1 MAAEAEKLSDLGS
14 NEVDAEV
21 TRWLQELDLAEENDE
36 QWIKRAD
43 KVLDRYRDERE
54 KGDENASQ
62 MNILWSNTETIK
74 PALYAR
80 TPRPQV
86 SSRFKLKDPIARAVS
101 MALERSAQYF
111 VDMCDFDDVMMAAVE
126 DYQLPGRAVTR
137 VYYKPKFVKERVEQ
151 QPIAWDITYE
161 PNYDDPENPI
171 EQRGEPQYAEGVEVD
186 EQGGYTMEDKLL
198 YEDVEAGTVFWKDF
212 RMGKARNWRQ
222 TPWAAF
228 RSFLTREQ
236 LHERFDES
244 LGDDQVKLIP
254 LNHTVKNSD
263 DEDEDDG
270 GESKLL
276 KKAEIWEVWD
286 KNAEQ
291 VIWVCPDYKTKVLDK
306 KDPHLKFKNFYPCTK
321 PLIMGKTTGTMTPV
335 PEYCQ
340 YQDQAEEID
349 LLTQRINILVDAIR
363 VAGVYDANA
372 AGLNKLLDDTT
383 GSCEN
388 KLYPIANWAKF
399 MEGGGI
405 VAAIAWLPIEQIIS
419 VLQQLYVARE
429 SVKQA
434 LYEIT
439 GIADIIR
446 GASDPNETA
455 AAQKIKG
462 RFASMRLTSKQG
474 LVAEHARQIIELMV
488 EVIAENFAPE
498 TISKI
503 SGIPIDEQMSAMMKS
518 DSMRCFA
525 VSVETDSTIQPDEQ
539 EDKQSRVDF
548 LNTMGNFMQG
558 AEVIAKG
565 MPELTP
571 LLLEML
577 QFGMRGFRIGRELEE
592 TFDKVMS
599 DIAAKQKQQAQQPP
613 PPSPEMIKAQTD
625 AKIKGESHQQN
636 MQIKQEGHKMD
647 QAFKV
652 QDHQLNTQ
660 IAVAESDQD
669 MKLQLRN
676 AAIETARA
684 GTQQKR

>member
-14 NEVDAEV
+14 NPVDAEV
-21 TRWLQELDLAEENDE
+21 TRWLEELELAAENDE
-36 QWIKRAD
+36 DWIKRAD
-43 KVLDRYRDERE
+43 KVVDRYRDERE

-86 SSRFKLKDPIARAVS
+86 SSRFKLKDPIARSVS

-111 VDMCDFDDVMMAAVE
+111 VDMSDFDDVMMSAVE

-137 VYYKPKFVKERVEQ
+137 VYYKPKFVQERVEQ

-161 PNYDDPENPI
+161 PNFDDPENPI
-171 EQRGEPQYAEGVEVD
+171 ENRGEPQYAEGVEVD

-198 YEDVEAGTVFWKDF
+198 YEDVEPGTVFWKDF

-222 TPWAAF
+222 VPWCAF
-228 RSFLTREQ
+228 RSYLTRDQ
-236 LHERFDES
+236 LHERFDDV
-244 LGDDQVKLIP
+244 LGEDEVKLIP
-254 LNHTVKNSD
+254 LNHTAENSD
-263 DEDEDDG
+263 DDDDDGG

-276 KKAEIWEVWD
+276 KKAEVWEIWD
-286 KNAEQ
+286 KNGEQ
-291 VIWVCPDYKTKVLDK
+291 VIWVCQDYKTRVLDK
-306 KDPHLKFKNFYPCTK
+306 KEPHLKFKNFYPCTK
-321 PLIMGKTTGTMTPV
+321 PLTMGKTTGTMTPV

-349 LLTQRINILVDAIR
+349 SLTQRINILVDAIR
-363 VAGVYDANA
+363 VTGCYDSNA
-372 AGLNKLLDDTT
+372 AGLNKILDDPS
-383 GSCEN
+383 GGDEN

-399 MEGGGI
+399 VEGGGI
-405 VAAIAWLPIEQIIS
+405 SGAIAWLPIEQIIK
-419 VLQQLYVARE
+419 VLQELYKARE

-439 GIADIIR
+439 GIADIVR

-462 RFASMRLTSKQG
+462 RFASMRLTSKQNI
-474 LVAEHARQIIELMV
+474 VAEHARQIIELMV
-488 EVIAENFAPE
+488 EVIAENFDPE
-498 TISKI
+498 TVSKI
-503 SGIPIDEQMSAMMKS
+503 SGIQVTPEMQDMMKS

-539 EDKQSRVDF
+539 EDKQARVDF

-558 AEVIAKG
+558 AETIAKG

-571 LLLEML
+571 LLLNML
-577 QFGMRGFRIGRELEE
+577 EFGMRGFRIGRELEE
-592 TFDKVMS
+592 SFEQTMQA
-599 DIAAKQKQQAQQPP
+599 IQQKQQQQANQPP
-613 PPSPEMIKAQTD
+613 PPSPEMVKAQTD
-625 AKIKGESHQQN
+625 AKIKGEAHQQN
-636 MQIKQEGHKMD
+636 MQMKQQDHQMD
-647 QAFKV
+647 QAFRV
-652 QDHQLNTQ
+652 QDHQLETQ
-660 IAVAESDQD
+660 IAGAESDQD
-669 MKLQLRN
+669 MKIQLRN
-676 AAIETARA
+676 AAIAQA
-684 GTQQKR
+684 HAAQKPTR